1 MWHLCDIKGVNMKLI
16 IKIISLSLIMISSY
30 TYSESN
36 HGSLFSFAENML
48 EIEGTAPN
56 IIFSSNDE
64 IGELCSN
71 EMIACFRSDKP
82 SNIYI
87 QAGLQVDLINATLVG
102 LMSDY
107 LQFNANKNID
117 NLKSCNAQVDY
128 LLSSFKVN
136 KAKIYK
142 ATACGRKT
150 ISNKE
155 MEILL
160 ASN

>member
-1 MWHLCDIKGVNMKLI
+1 MKLI
-16 IKIISLSLIMISSY
+16 VKIISLSLIMISSY

-36 HGSLFSFAENML
+36 HGSLFSFTENML
-48 EIEGTAPN
+48 EIEGSAPN

-64 IGELCSN
+64 IGELCSD

-117 NLKSCNAQVDY
+117 YLKSCNAQVDY
-128 LLSSFKVN
+128 LLSAFKVN

-160 ASN
+160 ASK

>member
-1 MWHLCDIKGVNMKLI
+1 MKLI
-16 IKIISLSLIMISSY
+16 VKIISLSLIMISSY

-36 HGSLFSFAENML
+36 HGSLFSFTENML
-48 EIEGTAPN
+48 EIEGSAPN

-64 IGELCSN
+64 IGELCSD

-87 QAGLQVDLINATLVG
+87 QAGLGEDLINATLVG

-107 LQFNANKNID
+107 LQFNENKNID
-117 NLKSCNAQVDY
+117 YLKSCNVQVDY

-150 ISNKE
+150 ISHKE
-155 MEILL
+155 MKILL
-160 ASN
+160 ASK

>member
-1 MWHLCDIKGVNMKLI
+1 MKLI
-16 IKIISLSLIMISSY
+16 IKIISFSLIMISSY

-36 HGSLFSFAENML
+36 HGSLFSFTENML

-64 IGELCSN
+64 IGELCSD

-87 QAGLQVDLINATLVG
+87 EAGLGVDLINATLVG

-117 NLKSCNAQVDY
+117 YLKSCNAQVDY

-136 KAKIYK
+136 KAKMYK
-142 ATACGRKT
+142 ATAWGRKT
-150 ISNKE
+150 ISHKE

-160 ASN
+160 ASK

>member
-1 MWHLCDIKGVNMKLI
+1 MKLI
-16 IKIISLSLIMISSY
+16 IKIISLSLIIISSY

-36 HGSLFSFAENML
+36 HGSLFSFTENML

-64 IGELCSN
+64 IGELCSD

-87 QAGLQVDLINATLVG
+87 EAGLGVDLINATLVG

-107 LQFNANKNID
+107 LQFNENKNID
-117 NLKSCNAQVDY
+117 YLKSCNAQVDY

-150 ISNKE
+150 MLNKE

-160 ASN
+160 ASK

>member
-1 MWHLCDIKGVNMKLI
+1 MKLI

-56 IIFSSNDE
+56 IVFSSNDE
-64 IGELCSN
+64 IGDLCSDQL
-71 EMIACFRSDKP
+71 IACFRSDKP

-87 QAGLQVDLINATLVG
+87 QAGLQLDLLNTTLVG

-128 LLSSFKVN
+128 LLSTFKVN

-142 ATACGRKT
+142 ATACGRTT

>member
-1 MWHLCDIKGVNMKLI
+1 MKLI
-16 IKIISLSLIMISSY
+16 VKIISLSLIMISSY

-36 HGSLFSFAENML
+36 HGSLFSFTENML
-48 EIEGTAPN
+48 EIEGSAPN

-64 IGELCSN
+64 IGELCSD

-87 QAGLQVDLINATLVG
+87 QSGLGEDLINATLVG
-102 LMSDY
+102 LMSDC
-107 LQFNANKNID
+107 LQFNENKNID
-117 NLKSCNAQVDY
+117 YLKSCNVQVDY

-150 ISNKE
+150 ISHKD

-160 ASN
+160 ASK

>member
-1 MWHLCDIKGVNMKLI
+1 MKLI
-16 IKIISLSLIMISSY
+16 IKIISLSLVMISSY

-36 HGSLFSFAENML
+36 HGSLFSFTENML
-48 EIEGTAPN
+48 EIEGTPPN

-64 IGELCSN
+64 IGELCSD

-117 NLKSCNAQVDY
+117 YLKSCNSQVNY

-150 ISNKE
+150 ISHKE

-160 ASN
+160 ASK

>member
-1 MWHLCDIKGVNMKLI
+1 MCIRD
-16 IKIISLSLIMISSY
+16 S
-30 TYSESN
+30 SESN
-36 HGSLFSFAENML
+36 HGSLFAFAENML

-107 LQFNANKNID
+107 LQFNANKKID
-117 NLKSCNAQVDY
+117 YLKSCNAQVNY

-150 ISNKE
+150 ISHLSL
-155 MEILL
+155 IHI
-160 ASN
+160 

>member
-1 MWHLCDIKGVNMKLI
+1 
-16 IKIISLSLIMISSY
+16 
-30 TYSESN
+30 
-36 HGSLFSFAENML
+36 ML
-48 EIEGTAPN
+48 EIKGTAPN
-56 IIFSSNDE
+56 IIFSSNEQIVE
-64 IGELCSN
+64 ICSDQL
-71 EMIACFRSDKP
+71 IACFRSDKP

-87 QAGLQVDLINATLVG
+87 QAGLEVDLINATLVG

-117 NLKSCNAQVDY
+117 NVKSCNAQVDY

-150 ISNKE
+150 ISQRQ

-160 ASN
+160 ASK

>member
-1 MWHLCDIKGVNMKLI
+1 MKL
-16 IKIISLSLIMISSY
+16 ISLSLIVISSY
-30 TYSESN
+30 TFSESN
-36 HGSLFSFAENML
+36 HGSLFSFTENML
-48 EIEGTAPN
+48 EIKGTAPN
-56 IIFSSNDE
+56 IIFSSNEQIVE
-64 IGELCSN
+64 ICSDQL
-71 EMIACFRSDKP
+71 IACFRSDKP

-87 QAGLQVDLINATLVG
+87 QAGLEVDLINATLVG

-117 NLKSCNAQVDY
+117 NVKSCNAQVDY

-136 KAKIYK
+136 KAMIYK

-150 ISNKE
+150 ISQRQ

-160 ASN
+160 ASK

>member
-1 MWHLCDIKGVNMKLI
+1 MKLI
-16 IKIISLSLIMISSY
+16 MKLISLSLIMISSY
-30 TYSESN
+30 AFSN
-36 HGSLFSFAENML
+36 SSHGSLFSFTENSV
-48 EIEGTAPN
+48 EIKGAAPN
-56 IIFSSNDE
+56 IIFSSNE
-64 IGELCSN
+64 KIGEVCSD

-87 QAGLQVDLINATLVG
+87 QAGLEVDLINATLVG

-107 LQFNANKNID
+107 LQFNVNKNID
-117 NLKSCNAQVDY
+117 YLKSCNAQVDY

-150 ISNKE
+150 ISHKE

-160 ASN
+160 ASK

>member
-1 MWHLCDIKGVNMKLI
+1 MKLI

-36 HGSLFSFAENML
+36 HGSLFSFTENML

-64 IGELCSN
+64 IGELCSD

-87 QAGLQVDLINATLVG
+87 EAGLGVDLINATLVG

-117 NLKSCNAQVDY
+117 YLKSCNAQVDY

-150 ISNKE
+150 ILNKE

-160 ASN
+160 ASK

>member
-1 MWHLCDIKGVNMKLI
+1 
-16 IKIISLSLIMISSY
+16 MISSY

-64 IGELCSN
+64 IGDLCSDQL
-71 EMIACFRSDKP
+71 IACFRSDKP

-87 QAGLQVDLINATLVG
+87 QAGLQLDLLNTTLVG

-128 LLSSFKVN
+128 LLSTFKVN

-150 ISNKE
+150 ISQKQ
-155 MEILL
+155 MENLL
-160 ASN
+160 ASK

>member
-1 MWHLCDIKGVNMKLI
+1 MKLI

-117 NLKSCNAQVDY
+117 YLKSCNAQVNY
-128 LLSSFKVN
+128 LLSLCLL
-136 KAKIYK
+136 I
-142 ATACGRKT
+142 TAIWIVFT
-150 ISNKE
+150 
-155 MEILL
+155 
-160 ASN
+160 

>member
-1 MWHLCDIKGVNMKLI
+1 MKLI
-16 IKIISLSLIMISSY
+16 IKIISFSLIMISSY
-30 TYSESN
+30 TYSASN

-56 IIFSSNDE
+56 IIFSSNDK
-64 IGELCSN
+64 IGEICSDK
-71 EMIACFRSDKP
+71 MIACFRSDKP

-87 QAGLQVDLINATLVG
+87 QAGLDVDLINATLVG

-117 NLKSCNAQVDY
+117 YLKSCNAQVDY

-142 ATACGRKT
+142 ASACGRKT
-150 ISNKE
+150 ISHKG

-160 ASN
+160 ASK

>member
-1 MWHLCDIKGVNMKLI
+1 MKLI
-16 IKIISLSLIMISSY
+16 IKIISLSLLMISSY

-36 HGSLFSFAENML
+36 HGSLFSFTENML

-64 IGELCSN
+64 IGELCSD

-87 QAGLQVDLINATLVG
+87 EAGLGVDLINATLVG

-107 LQFNANKNID
+107 LQFNENKNID
-117 NLKSCNAQVDY
+117 YLKSCNAQVDY

-142 ATACGRKT
+142 ASACGRKT
-150 ISNKE
+150 ISHKE

-160 ASN
+160 ASK

>member
-1 MWHLCDIKGVNMKLI
+1 MKLI

-36 HGSLFSFAENML
+36 HGSLFAFAENML

-87 QAGLQVDLINATLVG
+87 QAGLGEDLINATLVG

-107 LQFNANKNID
+107 LQFNENKNID
-117 NLKSCNAQVDY
+117 YLKSCNVQVDY

-150 ISNKE
+150 ISHKE

-160 ASN
+160 ASK

>member
-1 MWHLCDIKGVNMKLI
+1 MKLI
-16 IKIISLSLIMISSY
+16 VKIISLSLIMISSY

-36 HGSLFSFAENML
+36 HGSLFSFTENML
-48 EIEGTAPN
+48 EIEGSAPN

-64 IGELCSN
+64 IGELCSD

-87 QAGLQVDLINATLVG
+87 QAGLGEDLINATLVG

-107 LQFNANKNID
+107 LQFNENKNID
-117 NLKSCNAQVDY
+117 YLKSCNVQVDY
-128 LLSSFKVN
+128 LLSSFKLN

-150 ISNKE
+150 ISHKE

-160 ASN
+160 ASK

>member
-1 MWHLCDIKGVNMKLI
+1 MKLI
-16 IKIISLSLIMISSY
+16 IKIISLGLIMISSY

-64 IGELCSN
+64 IGDLCSDQL
-71 EMIACFRSDKP
+71 IACFRSDKP

-87 QAGLQVDLINATLVG
+87 QAGLQLDLLNTTLVG

-128 LLSSFKVN
+128 LLSTFKVN

-150 ISNKE
+150 ISHKE

-160 ASN
+160 ASK

>member
-1 MWHLCDIKGVNMKLI
+1 
-16 IKIISLSLIMISSY
+16 MISSY

-36 HGSLFSFAENML
+36 HGSLFSFTENML
-48 EIEGTAPN
+48 EIEGSAPN

-64 IGELCSN
+64 IGELCSD

-87 QAGLQVDLINATLVG
+87 QAGLGEDLINATLVG

-107 LQFNANKNID
+107 LQFNENKNID
-117 NLKSCNAQVDY
+117 YLKSCNVQVDY

-150 ISNKE
+150 ISHKE

-160 ASN
+160 ASK

>member
-1 MWHLCDIKGVNMKLI
+1 
-16 IKIISLSLIMISSY
+16 MISSY

-36 HGSLFSFAENML
+36 HGSLFAFAENML

-117 NLKSCNAQVDY
+117 YLKSCNAQVNY

>member
-1 MWHLCDIKGVNMKLI
+1 MKLI

-48 EIEGTAPN
+48 EIEGAAPN

-64 IGELCSN
+64 IGEVCSDQL
-71 EMIACFRSDKP
+71 IACFRSDKP
-82 SNIYI
+82 SNVYI
-87 QAGLQVDLINATLVG
+87 QAGLQRDLLNTTLVG

-128 LLSSFKVN
+128 LLSTFKVN

-150 ISNKE
+150 ISQKQ

-160 ASN
+160 ASK

>member
-1 MWHLCDIKGVNMKLI
+1 MKLI
-16 IKIISLSLIMISSY
+16 IKIISLSLLMISSY

-36 HGSLFSFAENML
+36 HGSLFSFTENML

-64 IGELCSN
+64 IGELCSD

-87 QAGLQVDLINATLVG
+87 EAGLGVDLINATLVG

-107 LQFNANKNID
+107 LQFNENKNID
-117 NLKSCNAQVDY
+117 YLKSCNAQVDY
-128 LLSSFKVN
+128 LLSSFKVY
-136 KAKIYK
+136 KAKMYK

-150 ISNKE
+150 ISHKE

-160 ASN
+160 ASK

>member
-1 MWHLCDIKGVNMKLI
+1 MKLI
-16 IKIISLSLIMISSY
+16 TKIISLSLIMISSY

-64 IGELCSN
+64 IGEVCSDQL
-71 EMIACFRSDKP
+71 IACFRSDKP
-82 SNIYI
+82 SNVYI
-87 QAGLQVDLINATLVG
+87 QAGLQRDLLNTTLVG

-128 LLSSFKVN
+128 LLSTFKVN

-150 ISNKE
+150 ISQKQ

-160 ASN
+160 ASK

>member
-1 MWHLCDIKGVNMKLI
+1 MKLI

-36 HGSLFSFAENML
+36 HGSLFAFAENML

-117 NLKSCNAQVDY
+117 YLKSCNAQVNY

-142 ATACGRKT
+142 L
-150 ISNKE
+150 
-155 MEILL
+155 LL
-160 ASN
+160 AEGKLFHIKRWKFF

>member
-1 MWHLCDIKGVNMKLI
+1 MKLI
-16 IKIISLSLIMISSY
+16 VKIISLSLIMISSY

-36 HGSLFSFAENML
+36 HGSLFSFTENML
-48 EIEGTAPN
+48 EIEGSAPN

-64 IGELCSN
+64 IGELCSD

-87 QAGLQVDLINATLVG
+87 QAGLEVDLINTTLVG

-107 LQFNANKNID
+107 LQFNENKNID
-117 NLKSCNAQVDY
+117 ILKSCTTQVDY

-150 ISNKE
+150 ISQKE

-160 ASN
+160 ASK

>member
-1 MWHLCDIKGVNMKLI
+1 MKLI
-16 IKIISLSLIMISSY
+16 IKIISLSLIMISTY

-48 EIEGTAPN
+48 EIKGTAPN
-56 IIFSSNDE
+56 IVYSSNNE

-87 QAGLQVDLINATLVG
+87 QAGLEVDIINATLVG

-117 NLKSCNAQVDY
+117 YLKSCNAQVDY

-150 ISNKE
+150 ISQKQ

-160 ASN
+160 ASK

>member
-1 MWHLCDIKGVNMKLI
+1 MKLI

-36 HGSLFSFAENML
+36 HEYLFSFAKNML

-56 IIFSSNDE
+56 IVYSSNDE
-64 IGELCSN
+64 IDEICSD

-87 QAGLQVDLINATLVG
+87 QAGLSLDIINATLVG

-117 NLKSCNAQVDY
+117 YLKSCNAQVDY

-150 ISNKE
+150 ISHKE
-155 MEILL
+155 MKILL
-160 ASN
+160 ASK

>member
-1 MWHLCDIKGVNMKLI
+1 MKLI
-16 IKIISLSLIMISSY
+16 VKIISLSLIMISSY

-36 HGSLFSFAENML
+36 HGSLFSFTENML
-48 EIEGTAPN
+48 EIEGSAPN

-64 IGELCSN
+64 IGELCSD

-87 QAGLQVDLINATLVG
+87 QVGLGEDLINATLVG

-107 LQFNANKNID
+107 LQFNENKNID
-117 NLKSCNAQVDY
+117 YLKSCNVQVDY

-150 ISNKE
+150 ISHKE

-160 ASN
+160 ASK

>member
-1 MWHLCDIKGVNMKLI
+1 
-16 IKIISLSLIMISSY
+16 MISSY

-36 HGSLFSFAENML
+36 HGSLFAFAENML

-107 LQFNANKNID
+107 LQFNANKKID
-117 NLKSCNAQVDY
+117 YLKSCNAQVNY

-150 ISNKE
+150 ISHKE

-160 ASN
+160 ASK